1 MRSPTCGI
9 KWLACGLLFLAMTA
23 GQTGAAELAGRW
35 LIRWDDNP
43 KNENA
48 LSLSAR
54 NDRLTGTYIND
65 SKNSCTVTGNIN
77 VRTQEFAL
85 TIVCPAWDIRMH
97 GSGAGDGRSA
107 AGSYQAYVNSR
118 GKFTM
123 RKM

>member
-1 MRSPTCGI
+1 MKQLVP
-9 KWLACGLLFLAMTA
+9 GLLFLFLTA
-23 GQTGAAELAGRW
+23 SQTDAADLAGRW
-35 LIRWDDNP
+35 LIRWGDNP

-48 LSLSAR
+48 LSLSGR
-54 NDRLTGTYIND
+54 NDRLAGTYIND

-77 VRTQEFAL
+77 QQSGEFAL
-85 TIVCPAWDIRMH
+85 TIVCPAWDIRMQ
-97 GSGAGDGRSA
+97 GSKATDGKSA